1 MIWVIL
7 IMKQASVVERYG
19 RPMPKLRNTDIKSS
33 KYEDRPAPPGTINV
47 AQMRHIILLHE
58 GKADDHDGP
67 MGLHQIAERYN
78 VSVAQIQT
86 IFQFLSLPPE
96 DSIREKKKDPK

>member
-1 MIWVIL
+1 M
-7 IMKQASVVERYG
+7 ERYG
-19 RPMPKLRNTDIKSS
+19 RPMPKLRDTNISSS
-33 KYEDRPAPPGTINV
+33 KYEDRPAPPGTLNV
-47 AQMRHIILLHE
+47 AQMRQIILLHE

-86 IFQFLSLPPE
+86 ILQFLSLPPE
-96 DSIREKKKDPK
+96 DSLRDKIKDS